1 MTRKR
6 VVVTGG
12 SGRVGRHVIKALS
25 PDHDV
30 VNADLAPPRDGQDQG
45 ARFIQ
50 TDVMDLASVRAALK
64 GADAVVHLAGL
75 DYDWDCEPERYIDVN
90 ARGSW
95 HVLQA
100 TEEECL
106 KKVVLCSSISICGL
120 QEMRPDWAPHFLPI
134 DESHENRPVYPYG
147 VSKQLAEVMGESFA
161 RKGNLEVICI
171 RPLAVILP
179 ETLGQYIE
187 FVDAPDRHWL
197 FYYITAEDLAQAF
210 KAAVEVTGITFDSY
224 YIGADDTSHPEP
236 TLDWYQRIVGPLP
249 AYINAE
255 RFCANPRAAVFANDK
270 AKARLGWKPTSNFNE
285 MRAAHESKRILEP
298 AQQ

>member
-12 SGRVGRHVIKALS
+12 SGRVGRYVIAALAV
-25 PDHDV
+25 DHEV
-30 VNADLAPPRDGQDQG
+30 INADLAPPRSGQDQG
-45 ARFIQ
+45 ATFIE
-50 TDVMDLASVRAALK
+50 TDVMDLASVRAALE

-75 DYDWDCEPERYIDVN
+75 DYDWGCEPERYIDVN

-100 TEEECL
+100 AEEQGL

-120 QEMRPDWAPHFLPI
+120 QEMRPDWAPQSLPI
-134 DESHENRPVYPYG
+134 DETHENRPVYPYG

-161 RKGNLEVICI
+161 RKGHLDVICI

-179 ETLGQYIE
+179 ETLDQYIK

-197 FYYITAEDLAQAF
+197 FYYITAEDLARAF
-210 KAAVEVTGITFDSY
+210 KAAVEVTGITFDSF

-236 TLDWYQRIVGPLP
+236 TLEWYQRIVGPLP
-249 AYINAE
+249 ANVDSE
-255 RFCANPRAAVFANDK
+255 RFRTNPRAAVFGNDR
-270 AKARLGWKPTSNFNE
+270 AKARLGWAPTSDFDA
-285 MRAAHESKRILEP
+285 MRATHESSRILEI